1 MSSIAP
7 ESATAEGTGIGYRG
21 SSLADMAKQNTAL
34 WEETG
39 CYHGLTNLV
48 LKHKDPAKYEIFH
61 SRLLSAV
68 INVREAIRRISASPL
83 VREESEQCF
92 AIFTPEGDAIVYST
106 GIQIHVECMG
116 RAVKYLVE
124 NGWEEMLGIAE
135 GDVFETNDCARMG
148 GVHGADVYDISPIF
162 WEGELIAWVSSV
174 VHEADIGGIN
184 AGGSSFM
191 AADRFTDGHHV
202 CGEKIAE
209 NDVLRADYPLRIRG
223 NARVPE
229 TWILDTKAKI
239 AGNIMIRE
247 EFKQIIESFGVD
259 YVRQAA
265 REIIEDERLA
275 QLQRV
280 KTQLVPGRYRSAD
293 VQDFLF
299 GRLPML
305 PFAKKDIL
313 HNATLEVHVTGDG
326 RMKLSTAGAQAW
338 GYHGLNAT
346 VSGMEGGLNL
356 ALSQCL
362 TYDGKAN
369 HGAFLA
375 CELDLAEG
383 SIFNP
388 GDTDVGTG
396 LAFTSFLGLYG
407 QLLNLVGRSRFSRGF
422 REEILVSGQGSSIF
436 SWGGRNQ
443 YGQSF
448 GFPAIEA
455 TSAGGSGARG
465 VLDGHD
471 VGYAV
476 WQMDASLG
484 NVEFH
489 ELIFPG
495 IWLGRTVLPDSAG
508 YGKYRGGLSLQSTYL
523 IHGSD
528 EAIVQIMPEPSHIT
542 TYGNT
547 GLFGGYP
554 GSPDLN
560 YLVENTNF
568 QQLVEERKPLPH
580 GEGADPADP
589 DIKRLVE
596 GDHSTVYEYF
606 YSDHLKEGDIFQKLY
621 FQSNGGYGDPIER
634 DPELVRKDL
643 DDGYTFTFTV
653 ENVNGVE
660 ASYDE
665 ASESWTVDEAKTE
678 VRREAMRAAR
688 MERATSFKE
697 WYLEQ
702 RKRVLEKDLDPL
714 LMDMLRQGFEL
725 SPEYGAE
732 YRRFW
737 VLPDDFAF

>member
-1 MSSIAP
+1 
-7 ESATAEGTGIGYRG
+7 
-21 SSLADMAKQNTAL
+21 
-34 WEETG
+34 
-39 CYHGLTNLV
+39 
-48 LKHKDPAKYEIFH
+48 
-61 SRLLSAV
+61 
-68 INVREAIRRISASPL
+68 
-83 VREESEQCF
+83 
-92 AIFTPEGDAIVYST
+92 
-106 GIQIHVECMG
+106 
-116 RAVKYLVE
+116 
-124 NGWEEMLGIAE
+124 
-135 GDVFETNDCARMG
+135 
-148 GVHGADVYDISPIF
+148 
-162 WEGELIAWVSSV
+162 

-191 AADRFTDGHHV
+191 ASDRFTDGHHV

-209 NDVLRADYPLRIRG
+209 NDTLRPDYALRIRG

-229 TWILDTKAKI
+229 TWILDTRAKI

-247 EFKQIIESFGVD
+247 EFKEIIASFGVD
-259 YVRQAA
+259 YVRAA
-265 REIIEDERLA
+265 SREIIEDERLA

-280 KTQLVPGRYRSAD
+280 RSQLVPGRYRAAD

-305 PFAKKDIL
+305 PFAKKDTL
-313 HNATLEVHVTGDG
+313 HNATLEVTVTAEGKL
-326 RMKLSTAGAQAW
+326 KLSTAGAQSW

-388 GDTDVGTG
+388 GDPDVGTG

-407 QLLNLVGRSRFSRGF
+407 QLLNLVSRGRFSRGF
-422 REEILVSGQGSSIF
+422 LEEILVSGQGSSIF

-465 VLDGHD
+465 TLDGID
-471 VGYAV
+471 IGYAV
-476 WQMDASLG
+476 WQMDPSLG

-495 IWLGRTVLPDSAG
+495 IWLGRRVLPDSAG

-528 EAIVQIMPEPSHIT
+528 EAIIQIMPEPSHIT

-568 QQLVEERKPLPH
+568 HEMVEQQQPLPH
-580 GEGADPADP
+580 GEGPDPRNP
-589 DIKRLVE
+589 DVKRLIE

-634 DPELVRKDL
+634 DPALVKEDL
-643 DDGYTFTFTV
+643 DNAHSFPFTA
-653 ENVNGVE
+653 ENINGVVATYNEE
-660 ASYDE
+660 AEGWD
-665 ASESWTVDEAKTE
+665 VDEPAT
-678 VRREAMRAAR
+678 AAR
-688 MERATSFKE
+688 RDDMRQKRLARGRTFKE
-697 WYLEQ
+697 WYLAE
-702 RKRVLEKDLDPL
+702 RKRVLARELDPL
-714 LMDMLRQGFEL
+714 LMEMLNDGFRL
-725 SPEYGAE
+725 SPGYAEE
-732 YRRFW
+732 YRRYW
-737 VLPDDFAF
+737 VLDDDFVF